1 VRHKERK
8 VLVLW
13 GEGWH
18 EGVLGIVASRLV
30 DTWGRPAIILT
41 LKGEEARGS
50 ARSIPGFNIA
60 EALERCSDVLIRS
73 GGHSRAAGLSLH
85 KDNLAAFEELINAV
99 AEETNHGKVE
109 RQPLLIDAS
118 LPLAEATLQLL
129 EEVEGLAPFGEG
141 NPEPV
146 FLAEGAKPS
155 DVRRVGADRSHLVFN
170 LSSPGENALRRC
182 VAFNAGFLELQEG
195 CPVSVCFH
203 LRRDDYGNGVYPQ
216 LEVVDLQAGDAPRDS
231 SLPSE

>member
-1 VRHKERK
+1 
-8 VLVLW
+8 VLW

-60 EALERCSDVLIRS
+60 EALEKCSDVLIRS

-99 AEETNHGKVE
+99 AEETNHGEVE

-216 LEVVDLQAGDAPRDS
+216 LEVVDLQAGVAPRDS
-231 SLPSE
+231 SLRSE